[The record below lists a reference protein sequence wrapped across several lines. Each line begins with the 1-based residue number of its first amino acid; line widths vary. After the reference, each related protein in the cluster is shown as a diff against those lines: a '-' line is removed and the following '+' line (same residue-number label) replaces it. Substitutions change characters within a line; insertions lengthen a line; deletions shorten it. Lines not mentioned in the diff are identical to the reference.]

1 MSREALGVREVVAM
15 LESMADCII
24 ENEPRLSEADRNIG
38 DGDHGLGMKRGMEAA
53 KQKLAEGDF
62 ETVDQ
67 AFTAVGMAMM
77 SSMGGASGAIFGTL
91 FRHGGKAV
99 EGNDRLDSLGWAGF
113 LRQAADGVTSRG
125 KAQPGDKTI
134 VDAMAP
140 AAEAATVRA
149 EDGLSAAMEATAE
162 AAEAGLEK
170 TKGMVAK
177 FGRAKS
183 LGDAAIGHPDAG
195 ALSFALMMRA
205 MSDYVNRP

>member
-1 MSREALGVREVVAM
+1 MSREALGVSDVVAM
-15 LESMADCII
+15 LESVADCII
-24 ENEPRLSEADRNIG
+24 ENEQRLSDADRNIG

-53 KQKLAEGDF
+53 KEKLATGDF

-67 AFTAVGMAMM
+67 VFNAVGMAMM

-91 FRHGGKAV
+91 FRDGGKALA
-99 EGNDRLDSLGWAGF
+99 GNDKLDGLGWAAF
-113 LRQAADGVTSRG
+113 LRGAVDGVTSRG

-140 AAEAATVRA
+140 AAKVATDRA
-149 EDGLSAAMEATAE
+149 EDGLGDAMAATAE

-195 ALSFALMMRA
+195 ALSFSLMMRA
-205 MSDYVNRP
+205 MSEHVNRS